1 MARRSTGP
9 APALRPGTTSSAD
22 CCVVVSD
29 GSPMDSA
36 THLTNDPG
44 YLDRHLDATLA
55 RVESDGVVD
64 VVGLG
69 VGVDLS
75 RHYRH
80 GHVLDFD
87 GPVDQSMLREVVD
100 LLAASSHRRRP
111 W

>member
-1 MARRSTGP
+1 MDWACARIAARDD
-9 APALRPGTTSSAD
+9 LERRML
-22 CCVVVSD
+22 VVVSD

-36 THLTNDPG
+36 TELANDPG
-44 YLDRHLDATLA
+44 IPRPSPRRDSCSRGA
-55 RVESDGVVD
+55 DGVVG
-64 VVGLG
+64 VLGLG

-87 GPVDQSMLREVVD
+87 GPVDQPMLRDVVD